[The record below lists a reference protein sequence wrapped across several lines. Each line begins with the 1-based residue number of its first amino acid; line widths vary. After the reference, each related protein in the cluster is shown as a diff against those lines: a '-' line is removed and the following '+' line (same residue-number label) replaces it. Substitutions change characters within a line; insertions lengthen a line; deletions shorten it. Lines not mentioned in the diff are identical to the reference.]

1 MRKVKDYEMF
11 IVFLCLYV
19 ITVFIF
25 TIKYESKQCPETT
38 LQLNP
43 EAAFILQ
50 SVEKD
55 TLLQSYILS
64 PTFRERTRQAVK
76 EFNKKHPQK

>member
-1 MRKVKDYEMF
+1 MKLSETLFIGVVMILIFALGLYCGNKDK
-11 IVFLCLYV
+11 I
-19 ITVFIF
+19 
-25 TIKYESKQCPETT
+25 CPT

-43 EAAFILQ
+43 EAAFILE

-55 TLLQSYILS
+55 TLIQSYILS

-76 EFNKKHPQK
+76 EFNQKHHK